1 MTLLSPFNIWTDFLF
16 ISVFSNIH
24 RGFQWSHFY
33 MSDRKQNPVS
43 RLRPPPQPHPL
54 SPNKVKLAL
63 LLCYCAEIVSFNLL
77 INCRIVLRTKRLAS
91 AASLQRSDLQPVH
104 ARARAHTHTH
114 VGLLAE
120 KDGCRC
126 SASVKGP
133 TCEDME
139 GGSFNIRSCLSPLP
153 LMK

>member
-77 INCRIVLRTKRLAS
+77 INCRIVLRRKRLAS

-104 ARARAHTHTH
+104 VRALAHTHTH
-114 VGLLAE
+114 VGFSRRRTAAVAQHQLRGRRVKTWRAAHSTSAVVYLL
-120 KDGCRC
+120 C
-126 SASVKGP
+126 P
-133 TCEDME
+133 
-139 GGSFNIRSCLSPLP
+139 
-153 LMK
+153 